1 MTVSFYKL
9 QVSGDDFVLV
19 DLDKASHRDLSRRE
33 GALAELAAAILDRRR
48 GVGGRA
54 VVYAG
59 GAPKAG
65 AGSLPLRVFAA
76 DGREDYSGGDA
87 LLCAAR
93 WAFDSGRAGDGKI
106 RLILPGG
113 ERTLTAL
120 DSRSFALELDG
131 PRALAEAP
139 VDAAHGASGPA
150 GPDAGNAAGPPIG
163 PDGGDRAR
171 IDLIVDGRAAAAYLF
186 ALDRSYAVAV
196 ASVDGPGPK
205 RVRTALAAL
214 FPAAAPVVVR
224 PAGRDLVRFSAA
236 EGADRVSSAAAA
248 MAASALAGRTDGEAA
263 AEWRGRGGAIAYAH
277 FGTGEAADAE
287 AAPPGIG
294 RAALLDRGRFWVE
307 WRSGG
312 RILVVGVAE
321 YSFEGNYDYFI
332 EEG

>member
-9 QVSGDDFVLV
+9 QVSGDDFILV
-19 DLDKASHRDLSRRE
+19 DLDKASHGDLSRRE
-33 GALAELAAAILDRRR
+33 VALSDLAAAILDRRR

-54 VVYAG
+54 VVYMG
-59 GAPKAG
+59 GSSKASAG
-65 AGSLPLRVFAA
+65 AIPMRVFAS
-76 DGREDYSGGDA
+76 DGSEDYSGGDA
-87 LLCAAR
+87 LLCAGR
-93 WAFDSGRAGDGKI
+93 WAFDSGRAWYGKI
-106 RLILPGG
+106 RLALPAG

-131 PRALAEAP
+131 PRSVREDEGEA
-139 VDAAHGASGPA
+139 VGT
-150 GPDAGNAAGPPIG
+150 PIG
-163 PDGGDRAR
+163 PDGGERAR

-263 AEWRGRGGAIAYAH
+263 AEWRGRGGAVPYAH
-277 FGTGEAADAE
+277 FGTGDAADAE
-287 AAPPGIG
+287 ATPPGVG
-294 RAALLDRGRFWVE
+294 RAALVDRGRFWVE
-307 WRSGG
+307 LRETG

-321 YSFEGNYDYFI
+321 YSFEGNYDFFL